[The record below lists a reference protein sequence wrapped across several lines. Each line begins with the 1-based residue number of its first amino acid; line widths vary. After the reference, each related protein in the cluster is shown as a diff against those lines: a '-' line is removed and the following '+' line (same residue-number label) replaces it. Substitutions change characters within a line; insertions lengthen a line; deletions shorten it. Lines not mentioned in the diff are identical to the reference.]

1 MAEEKALELA
11 RDIVGVLD
19 KKKGEDILLLELVGI
34 CSFADFF
41 ILTTAPSKR
50 TIRALRD
57 DVQVELKRSREL
69 LAGAVEGEPDS
80 GWVLMDYGDVI
91 VHIFSQEMRDF
102 YRLEDLWGEGRI
114 LLHVQ

>member
-1 MAEEKALELA
+1 MSEEKSLKLA
-11 RDIVGVLD
+11 REIVAVLD
-19 KKKGEDILLLELVGI
+19 EKKGEDILLLDLIGI
-34 CSFADFF
+34 CSFADYF

-57 DVQVELKRSREL
+57 DVQLGLKQSRQL
-69 LAGAVEGEPDS
+69 LAGSVEGEPES
-80 GWVLMDYGDVI
+80 GWVLLDYGDVI

-102 YRLEDLWGEGRI
+102 YRLEDLWGDGRI

>member
-1 MAEEKALELA
+1 MTEEKTLELA
-11 RDIVGVLD
+11 RDIVSVLD
-19 KKKGEDILLLELVGI
+19 EKKGEDILLLDLMGI
-34 CSFADFF
+34 CSFADYF
-41 ILTTAPSKR
+41 ILATAPSKR

-57 DVQVELKRSREL
+57 DVQIGMKKNRQLM
-69 LAGAVEGEPDS
+69 AGSVEGEPES

>member
-1 MAEEKALELA
+1 MTEEKSLELA

-19 KKKGEDILLLELVGI
+19 EKKGEDILLLDLIGI

-41 ILTTAPSKR
+41 ILATAPSMR

-57 DVQVELKRSREL
+57 DVQLGMKQSRQL
-69 LAGAVEGEPDS
+69 LAGAVEGEPES

-102 YRLEDLWGEGRI
+102 YRLEDLWGDGRI

>member
-1 MAEEKALELA
+1 MPEEKSLKLA
-11 RDIVGVLD
+11 REIVSVLD
-19 KKKGEDILLLELVGI
+19 EKKGEDILLLDLIGI
-34 CSFADFF
+34 CSFADYF

-57 DVQVELKRSREL
+57 DVQLGMKKTRQL
-69 LAGAVEGEPDS
+69 LAGSVEGEPDS

-91 VHIFSQEMRDF
+91 VHIFSQDMRDF
-102 YRLEDLWGEGRI
+102 YRLEDLWGDGRI

>member
-1 MAEEKALELA
+1 MSEEKALELA
-11 RDIVGVLD
+11 RDIVNVLD
-19 KKKGEDILLLELVGI
+19 EKKGEDILLLDLIGV
-34 CSFADFF
+34 CSFADYF

-57 DVQVELKRSREL
+57 DVQLGLKQSRQL
-69 LAGAVEGEPDS
+69 LAMSVEGEPES

>member
-11 RDIVGVLD
+11 RDIVGILD
-19 KKKGEDILLLELVGI
+19 EKKGDDILLLDLVGI

-41 ILTTAPSKR
+41 VLASAPSKR

-57 DVQVELKRSREL
+57 DVQLEMKRSREL
-69 LAGAVEGEPDS
+69 LAGSIEGEPES

-102 YRLEDLWGEGRI
+102 YRLEDLWGKGRI